1 MPSAA
6 VTVTVTVLAP
16 EESVV
21 PVTTTEASVST
32 VTAFTTAE
40 EVLAGK
46 VTEPETAFTPFTL
59 NTDKSVLA
67 DLATTT
73 VTV

>member
-1 MPSAA
+1 M
-6 VTVTVTVLAP
+6 LAP
-16 EESVV
+16 ETSVV
-21 PVTTTEASVST
+21 PVTATVASVST

-46 VTEPETAFTPFTL
+46 VTEPETAFTPLTL
-59 NTDKSVLA
+59 NTESSLLE
-67 DLATTT
+67 DLATWT

>member
-1 MPSAA
+1 M
-6 VTVTVTVLAP
+6 LAP

-21 PVTTTEASVST
+21 PATETEASVST

-46 VTEPETAFTPFTL
+46 VTEPETAFTPLTL
-59 NTDKSVLA
+59 NTANSLLE